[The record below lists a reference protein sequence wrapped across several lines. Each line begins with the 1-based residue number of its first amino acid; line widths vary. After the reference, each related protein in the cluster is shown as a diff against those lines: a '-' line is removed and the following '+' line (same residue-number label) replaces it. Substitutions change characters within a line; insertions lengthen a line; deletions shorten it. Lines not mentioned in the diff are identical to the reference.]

1 MAIVIVWLDSTIYI
15 NILISN
21 GKISS
26 EICVDLK
33 SKTAN
38 STAFNNKR
46 IKAGT
51 CIAARDVCCYIVTAT
66 ITL

>member
-21 GKISS
+21 GKMSS

-33 SKTAN
+33 SKTVN
-38 STAFNNKR
+38 STAFNNNR
-46 IKAGT
+46 INAGT